1 MLPLTRL
8 LPLVGETREAI
19 SSKRANPCTPFFRTH
34 VAAATAFATR
44 YWRCFMTHVLLV
56 DTPPIFPRLLFHF
69 LEPNAVLEK
78 SDEVMNSIDTAY
90 LLENYRS
97 IYEDP
102 RFEVQLPVPEELTAD
117 TSMLPPLWV
126 EGQAGRP
133 SNASKASKG
142 PARTKRIPSIGEK
155 NASSS
160 FNVRLPPSSGTTP
173 TTATLSQGGGGGG
186 LPQGAPALSQ
196 GGGGGGGLSQGAPA
210 LSQGGGGGGLP
221 QGAPALSQGG
231 GGGGGLSQGAPAL
244 SQGGGGGGLS
254 QGSPALSQ
262 GAGGCAH
269 PGVISIVD

>member
-1 MLPLTRL
+1 MSMIGAEGKRFFASFGL
-8 LPLVGETREAI
+8 LQAI
-19 SSKRANPCTPFFRTH
+19 LDKTAFKMAERAQLGQGNSQKFTPFAASAQKLSIFRPARQPDWKRQLH
-34 VAAATAFATR
+34 RAPAR
-44 YWRCFMTHVLLV
+44 QQLR
-56 DTPPIFPRLLFHF
+56 
-69 LEPNAVLEK
+69 EPSAPGVQRPGQMLEK

-160 FNVRLPPSSGTTP
+160 FNVRLPPS
-173 TTATLSQGGGGGG
+173 
-186 LPQGAPALSQ
+186 
-196 GGGGGGGLSQGAPA
+196 
-210 LSQGGGGGGLP
+210 
-221 QGAPALSQGG
+221 
-231 GGGGGLSQGAPAL
+231 
-244 SQGGGGGGLS
+244 
-254 QGSPALSQ
+254 
-262 GAGGCAH
+262 
-269 PGVISIVD
+269 

>member
-1 MLPLTRL
+1 
-8 LPLVGETREAI
+8 
-19 SSKRANPCTPFFRTH
+19 
-34 VAAATAFATR
+34 
-44 YWRCFMTHVLLV
+44 MTHVLLV

-186 LPQGAPALSQ
+186 GGGGLPQGAPALSQ

>member
-1 MLPLTRL
+1 
-8 LPLVGETREAI
+8 
-19 SSKRANPCTPFFRTH
+19 
-34 VAAATAFATR
+34 
-44 YWRCFMTHVLLV
+44 MTHVLLV

-186 LPQGAPALSQ
+186 
-196 GGGGGGGLSQGAPA
+196 GLSQGAPA